1 MLLACDVAFANFG
14 IVVIDKGEVVHAET
28 IQTKPA
34 EKKRKVRSSDD
45 NAERAAHIATRL
57 NEIIKEHGVKA
68 VVAELPHSGGEN
80 VKSAMGIAMAVGV
93 LVGVLESNQLPVEWA
108 TPEQVKKTATGMRS
122 ATKLEM
128 MTAAIN
134 DYGGHFEEKKIA
146 NGSVIRKFHFGTGVF
161 TAGAFEHIA
170 DAYWV
175 FKTLRSSNVVKIFG

>member
-14 IVVIDKGEVVHAET
+14 VVVIDKGEVIHAET

-57 NEIIKEHGVKA
+57 NEIIKEYDIKA
-68 VVAELPHSGGEN
+68 AVAELPHSGGEN
-80 VKSAMGIAMAVGV
+80 VKSAMGIAMAIGV
-93 LVGVLESNQLPVEWA
+93 LVGVIESNQLPVEWA
-108 TPEQVKKTATGMRS
+108 TPDQVKKTATGIRS

-128 MTAAIN
+128 MTAAIT
-134 DYGGHFEEKKIA
+134 DYGGCIEEKKIA
-146 NGSVIRKFHFGTGVF
+146 NGSVIRKFHFGTSTY
-161 TAGAFEHIA
+161 TAGVFEHIA

-175 FKTLRSSNVVKIFG
+175 YKTLSAGNVVKIFG